1 MTGEGSSSAGDRHGL
16 RLRRRLKFLLLQVR
30 NRGDPMRA
38 QEVRCFARALHCAA
52 DDIAVFDLLS
62 GCPTLSRLQEVDV
75 VLLGGSGDYAVS
87 AGGTWLEPALD
98 AMRELHAI
106 GKPTFAT
113 CWGFQAMAQALG
125 GHVVADAARAE
136 IGTLPVA
143 LTPAGRDDRV
153 FGSLADAGER
163 FLAQMGHQD
172 IVERLP
178 ADASLLAHTDRAP
191 QAYTFTGLPIYC
203 TQFHPELDR
212 DSFLE
217 RVRHY
222 PSYVTE
228 ITGLPYEV
236 FEREHALE
244 APHAGALLARFL
256 HVVFE

>member
-1 MTGEGSSSAGDRHGL
+1 VTGRTAAASGRAGPSP
-16 RLRRRLKFLLLQVR
+16 RRRLKYLLLQVR
-30 NRGDPMRA
+30 NPGDPMRT
-38 QEVRCFARALHCAA
+38 QEVRCFARALHGAA
-52 DDIAVFDLLS
+52 ADIAVFDLLS
-62 GCPTLSRLQEVDV
+62 AYPTLSQLQACDV

-87 AGGTWLEPALD
+87 AGGAWLQPALD

-106 GKPTFAT
+106 AKPTFAT

-143 LTPAGRDDRV
+143 LTPAGRADRV
-153 FGSLADAGER
+153 FGALAGAGER

-178 ADASLLAHTDRAP
+178 GGAVLLAHTDRAP
-191 QAYTFTGLPIYC
+191 QAYTFDGLPIYC

-212 DSFLE
+212 ESFLE

-222 PSYVTE
+222 PTYVTE

-236 FEREHALE
+236 FERDHTLE
-244 APHAGALLARFL
+244 APHAGALLLRFL
-256 HVVFE
+256 DVVFG